1 MVDKIPGFGATPLRR
16 PEASRSET
24 AQSAG
29 KPAPAPAAETRHGSV
44 SSVRSDSLLARAS
57 QAMADTP
64 EIDQQ
69 KVDDIKAAISRGE
82 FKVDAQ
88 AVARAFLDM
97 ERAG

>member
-1 MVDKIPGFGATPLRR
+1 MVDKIHGFGATPLRR
-16 PEASRSET
+16 HDAGRAEAHT
-24 AQSAG
+24 TG
-29 KPAPAPAAETRHGSV
+29 KPATAPAAGASAGSV
-44 SSVRSDSLLARAS
+44 SSVRGDSLLARAS

-64 EIDQQ
+64 EIDQK